1 MVSLE
6 VDFAGLKL
14 KNPVIAASAPPTE
27 TLRNIEECAR
37 AGAGAVVTKTSANF
51 DPKGLVLGGR
61 RTYVDPGDPDE
72 SPLWAQGTFRH
83 ETLTIEEGAQL
94 VAQAAKSVD
103 IPIIASVGGLV
114 LEPEDWLK
122 SCLAMQ
128 DAGASMI
135 QLDLFYVPQPR
146 CSPENIER
154 LIRVLKAVTSHLSI
168 PVAPK
173 LNHDIPVH
181 YAAQILKGTGI
192 SAVIATDSLR
202 VPLPVNIGN
211 GGRPLM
217 QYIEGARECSL
228 FGKWQK
234 PITLQYTSVLYHELG
249 LPISAGGGF
258 VSGDDAIEAIMLGAT
273 TVQFAT
279 QIIRYGFG
287 QITKILKQM
296 NLFMERNRFERITD
310 LRGMAHTYI
319 NWDGLEQFEEARAVV
334 DYDLC
339 IDCGRCTRVVFCQD
353 IHLDQLGK
361 VKIEDTCDGCG
372 LCPTVCPVE
381 GALTV
386 QPLIAIVR
394 K

>member
-14 KNPVIAASAPPTE
+14 KNPVIVASAPPTE
-27 TLRNIEECAR
+27 TLHNIEACAI
-37 AGAGAVVTKTSANF
+37 AGAGAVITKTSANF
-51 DPKGLVLGGR
+51 NPEGLILGGR
-61 RTYVDPGDPDE
+61 RTYVDPSDVDASG
-72 SPLWAQGTFRH
+72 LWAQGTFRH
-83 ETLTIEEGAQL
+83 ETLTIEEGVQL
-94 VAQAAKSVD
+94 VSQAAKLVD
-103 IPIIASVGGLV
+103 IPIIASVGGLA
-114 LEPEDWLK
+114 LEPEDWLN

-135 QLDLFYVPQPR
+135 QMDLFYVPQPR

-154 LIRVLKAVTSHLSI
+154 LKEVLRVVTSRLTI

-202 VPLPVNIGN
+202 VPLPVNIED

-217 QYIEGARECSL
+217 KYIEGARECSL
-228 FGKWQK
+228 FGNWQK
-234 PITLQYTSVLYHELG
+234 PLTLQYTSVLYHELG

-258 VSGDDAIEAIMLGAT
+258 VSGADAIEAVMLGAT
-273 TVQFAT
+273 SVQFAT
-279 QIIRYGFG
+279 QIIRYGFR

-296 NLFMERNRFERITD
+296 SLFMVRNHFESITE
-310 LRGMAHTYI
+310 LRGTAHRYI

-339 IDCGRCTRVVFCQD
+339 VDCGRCTRVVFCQD
-353 IHLDQLGK
+353 IHLDELGK
-361 VKIEDTCDGCG
+361 VKIENTCDGCG
-372 LCPTVCPVE
+372 LCPTVCPVP

-386 QPLIAIVR
+386 RPLTLMVR
-394 K
+394 E